1 MNTMTCKILTASIV
15 LALSCGLGAEAKGS
29 QTKIM
34 TVPSITQK
42 AIEAQMNQTVANK
55 DVNFNNM
62 LLQKNLASSITEAAA
77 PEAAAMDIDLKGA
90 VTTAIQNNR
99 DITIAELKRRE
110 AEADVSAA
118 AAKKNPSVSYS
129 WQRNQYPTQVVTTA
143 LGTQS
148 SNHGYSQGI
157 NVSWPIWT
165 FGKVEG
171 AIDAARY
178 QKNIADL
185 DVYKTEADT
194 KLAAVQAYYQYLEAV
209 KLAEVQAQS
218 VTDYA
223 SHLNNVQQQFDA
235 GIVAKL
241 DVLSSNV
248 SLANAK
254 QKSIAADNTR
264 DVAEANLNNIMRVP
278 MNTTLNPLDKNFP
291 EPEFDIT
298 MEQAILMAQKYR
310 WELVEADYGV
320 KAAEAS
326 LRSAKA
332 GYLPTVSVG
341 GGYSWKEASVTAV
354 DKDDWAVQGGLS
366 WSLWDGGATQASVKK
381 ADAAVKT
388 AQETLL
394 QAREKIELEVRQD
407 YLNVLSYKEQIRA
420 AEASVA
426 QAEEAYKIAT
436 VRYSSGVGI
445 NLDVLDAELAL
456 NTARTNYIT
465 ALYNYNIGLA
475 TLEHAMGVPAVIHP
489 EFAKA

>member
-34 TVPSITQK
+34 TDPSITQK

-55 DVNFNNM
+55 EVNFNNM

-90 VTTAIQNNR
+90 VPTAIQNNR
-99 DITIAELKRRE
+99 DIPIAELERRE

-118 AAKKNPSVSYS
+118 AAKKNPSISYS
-129 WQRNQYPTQVVTTA
+129 WQRNQYPTQVVTTGA
-143 LGTQS
+143 GTQS
-148 SNHGYSQGI
+148 SNHRYSQGI
-157 NVSWPIWT
+157 NVSWDIWT

-185 DVYKTEADT
+185 NVYKTEADT
-194 KLAAVQAYYQYLEAV
+194 KLAAVQAYYQYLEAI

-291 EPEFDIT
+291 EPEFDLT

>member
-29 QTKIM
+29 KTKIM
-34 TVPSITQK
+34 TDPSITQK

-99 DITIAELKRRE
+99 DITIAELERRE

-129 WQRNQYPTQVVTTA
+129 WQRNQYPTQVVTTVS
-143 LGTQS
+143 GTQS

-291 EPEFDIT
+291 EPEFDLT

-320 KAAEAS
+320 RAAEAS

-354 DKDDWAVQGGLS
+354 DKDDWTVQGGLS

>member
-34 TVPSITQK
+34 TDPSITQK

-99 DITIAELKRRE
+99 DITIAELERRE
-110 AEADVSAA
+110 AETDVSAA

-185 DVYKTEADT
+185 TVYKTEADT

-264 DVAEANLNNIMRVP
+264 DVAEANLNNIMRIP

-291 EPEFDIT
+291 EPEFDLT

-320 KAAEAS
+320 RAAEAS

>member
-34 TVPSITQK
+34 TDPSITQK

-185 DVYKTEADT
+185 TVYKTEADT

-291 EPEFDIT
+291 EPEFDLT

-320 KAAEAS
+320 RAAEAS

-354 DKDDWAVQGGLS
+354 DKDDWTVQGGLS
-366 WSLWDGGATQASVKK
+366 WSLWDGGATQALVKK

>member
-29 QTKIM
+29 KTKIM
-34 TVPSITQK
+34 TDPSITQK

-110 AEADVSAA
+110 AEADVSAV
-118 AAKKNPSVSYS
+118 AAKKNPSVNYS

-185 DVYKTEADT
+185 NVYKTEADT

-264 DVAEANLNNIMRVP
+264 DVAEANLNNIMRIP

-291 EPEFDIT
+291 EPEFDLT

-320 KAAEAS
+320 RAAEAS

>member
-1 MNTMTCKILTASIV
+1 MTCKILTASIV

-29 QTKIM
+29 KTKIM
-34 TVPSITQK
+34 TDPSITQK
-42 AIEAQMNQTVANK
+42 AIEAQMDQTVANK

-129 WQRNQYPTQVVTTA
+129 WQRNQYPTQVVTTGA
-143 LGTQS
+143 GTQS

-165 FGKVEG
+165 FGKAEG

-291 EPEFDIT
+291 EPEFDLT

-320 KAAEAS
+320 RAAEAS

>member
-29 QTKIM
+29 KTKIM
-34 TVPSITQK
+34 TDPSITQK

-62 LLQKNLASSITEAAA
+62 LLQKNLVSSITEAAA

-99 DITIAELKRRE
+99 DITIAELERRE

-118 AAKKNPSVSYS
+118 AAKKNPSISYS

-157 NVSWPIWT
+157 NVSWDIWT

-185 DVYKTEADT
+185 NVYKTEADT
-194 KLAAVQAYYQYLEAV
+194 KLAAVQAYYQYLEAI

-264 DVAEANLNNIMRVP
+264 DVAEANLNNIMRIP

-291 EPEFDIT
+291 EPEFDLT

-332 GYLPTVSVG
+332 RYLPTVSVG
-341 GGYSWKEASVTAV
+341 GGYSWEEASMTAV
-354 DKDDWAVQGGLS
+354 DKDDWAVRGVLS

>member
-1 MNTMTCKILTASIV
+1 MV
-15 LALSCGLGAEAKGS
+15 G
-29 QTKIM
+29 
-34 TVPSITQK
+34 
-42 AIEAQMNQTVANK
+42 
-55 DVNFNNM
+55 D
-62 LLQKNLASSITEAAA
+62 
-77 PEAAAMDIDLKGA
+77 
-90 VTTAIQNNR
+90 
-99 DITIAELKRRE
+99 
-110 AEADVSAA
+110 
-118 AAKKNPSVSYS
+118 
-129 WQRNQYPTQVVTTA
+129 QVVTKVV
-143 LGTQS
+143 GTQS

-291 EPEFDIT
+291 EPEFDLT

-320 KAAEAS
+320 RAAEAS

-354 DKDDWAVQGGLS
+354 DKDDWTVQGGLS

>member
-34 TVPSITQK
+34 TDPSITQK

-77 PEAAAMDIDLKGA
+77 PEAVAMDIDLKGA

-129 WQRNQYPTQVVTTA
+129 WQRNQYPTQRGPVTKTTMDGDKVVTTVV
-143 LGTQS
+143 GTQS

-194 KLAAVQAYYQYLEAV
+194 KLAAVQAY
-209 KLAEVQAQS
+209 
-218 VTDYA
+218 
-223 SHLNNVQQQFDA
+223 
-235 GIVAKL
+235 
-241 DVLSSNV
+241 
-248 SLANAK
+248 
-254 QKSIAADNTR
+254 
-264 DVAEANLNNIMRVP
+264 
-278 MNTTLNPLDKNFP
+278 
-291 EPEFDIT
+291 
-298 MEQAILMAQKYR
+298 
-310 WELVEADYGV
+310 
-320 KAAEAS
+320 
-326 LRSAKA
+326 
-332 GYLPTVSVG
+332 
-341 GGYSWKEASVTAV
+341 
-354 DKDDWAVQGGLS
+354 
-366 WSLWDGGATQASVKK
+366 
-381 ADAAVKT
+381 
-388 AQETLL
+388 
-394 QAREKIELEVRQD
+394 
-407 YLNVLSYKEQIRA
+407 
-420 AEASVA
+420 
-426 QAEEAYKIAT
+426 
-436 VRYSSGVGI
+436 
-445 NLDVLDAELAL
+445 
-456 NTARTNYIT
+456 
-465 ALYNYNIGLA
+465 
-475 TLEHAMGVPAVIHP
+475 
-489 EFAKA
+489 

>member
-29 QTKIM
+29 KTKIM
-34 TVPSITQK
+34 TDPSITQK

-62 LLQKNLASSITEAAA
+62 LLQKNLVSSITEAAA

-99 DITIAELKRRE
+99 DITIAELERRE

-118 AAKKNPSVSYS
+118 AAKKNPSISYS

-157 NVSWPIWT
+157 NVSWDIWT

-185 DVYKTEADT
+185 NVYKTEADT
-194 KLAAVQAYYQYLEAV
+194 KLAAVQAYYQYLEAI

-264 DVAEANLNNIMRVP
+264 DVAEANLNNIMRIP

-291 EPEFDIT
+291 EPEFDLT

-332 GYLPTVSVG
+332 RYLPTVSVG
-341 GGYSWKEASVTAV
+341 GGYSWEEASMTAV
-354 DKDDWAVQGGLS
+354 DKDDWAVKGVLS

-407 YLNVLSYKEQIRA
+407 YLNVLSYKEQICA

>member
-15 LALSCGLGAEAKGS
+15 LALSCGLCAEAKGS

-34 TVPSITQK
+34 TDPSITQK

-110 AEADVSAA
+110 AEADVSAT

-264 DVAEANLNNIMRVP
+264 DVAEANLNNIMRIP

-291 EPEFDIT
+291 EPEFDLT

>member
-29 QTKIM
+29 KTKIM
-34 TVPSITQK
+34 TDPSITQK
-42 AIEAQMNQTVANK
+42 AIEAQMDQTVANK
-55 DVNFNNM
+55 EVNFNNM
-62 LLQKNLASSITEAAA
+62 LLQKNLASSITEAVA
-77 PEAAAMDIDLKGA
+77 PEAVAMDIDLKGA

-99 DITIAELKRRE
+99 DITLAELKRRE

-143 LGTQS
+143 SGTQS

-157 NVSWPIWT
+157 NVSWDIWT

-185 DVYKTEADT
+185 NVYKTEADT
-194 KLAAVQAYYQYLEAV
+194 KLAAVQAYYQYLEAI

-254 QKSIAADNTR
+254 QKSIAADNTC

-291 EPEFDIT
+291 EPEFDLT

-332 GYLPTVSVG
+332 RYLPTVSVG

>member
-34 TVPSITQK
+34 TDPSITQK

-110 AEADVSAA
+110 AEADVSAV

-129 WQRNQYPTQVVTTA
+129 WQRNQYPTQVVTTGA
-143 LGTQS
+143 GTQS

-185 DVYKTEADT
+185 NVYKTEADT

-264 DVAEANLNNIMRVP
+264 DVAEANLNNIMRIP

-291 EPEFDIT
+291 EPEFDLT

>member
-1 MNTMTCKILTASIV
+1 MTCKILTASIV

-34 TVPSITQK
+34 TDPSITQK

-185 DVYKTEADT
+185 TVYKTEADT

-264 DVAEANLNNIMRVP
+264 DVAEANLNNIMRIP

-291 EPEFDIT
+291 EPEFDLT

>member
-34 TVPSITQK
+34 TDPSITQK

-62 LLQKNLASSITEAAA
+62 LLQKNLASSITEAAT

-99 DITIAELKRRE
+99 DITIAELKRRD
-110 AEADVSAA
+110 AEADVSAVT
-118 AAKKNPSVSYS
+118 AKKNPSVSYS

-143 LGTQS
+143 LGTKS

-185 DVYKTEADT
+185 NVYKTEADT

-264 DVAEANLNNIMRVP
+264 DVAEANLNNIMRIP

-291 EPEFDIT
+291 EPEFDLT

-320 KAAEAS
+320 RAAEAS

>member
-29 QTKIM
+29 KTKIM
-34 TVPSITQK
+34 TDPSITQK

-62 LLQKNLASSITEAAA
+62 LLQKNLASSITEAAT

-99 DITIAELKRRE
+99 DITLAELKRRE
-110 AEADVSAA
+110 AEADLSAA

-129 WQRNQYPTQVVTTA
+129 WQRNQYPTQVVTTGA
-143 LGTQS
+143 GTQS
-148 SNHGYSQGI
+148 SNHRYSQGI
-157 NVSWPIWT
+157 NVSWDIWT

-185 DVYKTEADT
+185 NVYKTEADT
-194 KLAAVQAYYQYLEAV
+194 KLAAVQAYYQYLEAI

-291 EPEFDIT
+291 EPEFDLT

-320 KAAEAS
+320 KAAQAS

-332 GYLPTVSVG
+332 RYLPTVSVG
-341 GGYSWKEASVTAV
+341 GGYSWEEASMTAV
-354 DKDDWAVQGGLS
+354 DKDDWAVKGVLS

>member
-34 TVPSITQK
+34 TDPSITQK

-62 LLQKNLASSITEAAA
+62 LLQKNLVSSITEAAA
-77 PEAAAMDIDLKGA
+77 PEAVAMDIDLKGA

-99 DITIAELKRRE
+99 DITIAELKMRE
-110 AEADVSAA
+110 AEADVSAV
-118 AAKKNPSVSYS
+118 AAKKNPSVNYS
-129 WQRNQYPTQVVTTA
+129 WQRNQYPTQRGVV
-143 LGTQS
+143 GMQS
-148 SNHGYSQGI
+148 SNHGYSQEI
-157 NVSWPIWT
+157 KVSWPIWT

-185 DVYKTEADT
+185 NVYKTEADT
-194 KLAAVQAYYQYLEAV
+194 KLAAVQAYYQYLEAI

-278 MNTTLNPLDKNFP
+278 MNTMLNPLDKNFP
-291 EPEFDIT
+291 EPEFDLT

-320 KAAEAS
+320 RAAEAS

>member
-34 TVPSITQK
+34 TDPSITQK
-42 AIEAQMNQTVANK
+42 AIEAQMNQTVTNK

-129 WQRNQYPTQVVTTA
+129 WQRNQYPTQVVTTVV
-143 LGTQS
+143 GTQS

-185 DVYKTEADT
+185 NVYKTEADT

-278 MNTTLNPLDKNFP
+278 MNTTLKPLDKNFP
-291 EPEFDIT
+291 EPEFDLT

-320 KAAEAS
+320 KAAEAA

>member
-15 LALSCGLGAEAKGS
+15 LALSCGLCAEAKGS

-34 TVPSITQK
+34 TDPSITQK

-77 PEAAAMDIDLKGA
+77 PEATAMDIDLKGA

-129 WQRNQYPTQVVTTA
+129 WQKNQYSSDSKTA
-143 LGTQS
+143 LQTGT
-148 SNHGYSQGI
+148 NHGYSQEI
-157 NVSWPIWT
+157 SVSWPIWT

-194 KLAAVQAYYQYLEAV
+194 KLAAVQAYYQYLEAI

-291 EPEFDIT
+291 EPEFDLT

>member
-29 QTKIM
+29 KTKIM
-34 TVPSITQK
+34 TDPSITQK

-62 LLQKNLASSITEAAA
+62 LLQKNLASSITEAVA

-118 AAKKNPSVSYS
+118 AARKNPSVSYS
-129 WQRNQYPTQVVTTA
+129 WQKNQYSSDSKTA
-143 LGTQS
+143 LQTGT
-148 SNHGYSQGI
+148 NHGYSQEI
-157 NVSWPIWT
+157 SVSWPIWT
-165 FGKVEG
+165 FGNLEG

-185 DVYKTEADT
+185 NVYKTEADT
-194 KLAAVQAYYQYLEAV
+194 KLAAVQAYYQYLEAI

-278 MNTTLNPLDKNFP
+278 MNTTLKPLDKNFP
-291 EPEFDIT
+291 QPEFDLT

-354 DKDDWAVQGGLS
+354 DKDDWAVKGGLS

-381 ADAAVKT
+381 ADAALKT

>member
-29 QTKIM
+29 KTKIM
-34 TVPSITQK
+34 TDPSITQK

-143 LGTQS
+143 LGTKS

-185 DVYKTEADT
+185 TVYKTEADT

-264 DVAEANLNNIMRVP
+264 DVAEANLNNIMRIP

-291 EPEFDIT
+291 EPEFDLT

>member
-34 TVPSITQK
+34 TDPSITQK

-99 DITIAELKRRE
+99 DITIAELKLRE

-118 AAKKNPSVSYS
+118 AAKKNPSLSYS
-129 WQRNQYPTQVVTTA
+129 WERNQYPTQVVTTVA
-143 LGTQS
+143 GTQS

-185 DVYKTEADT
+185 NVYKTEADT
-194 KLAAVQAYYQYLEAV
+194 KLAAVQAYYQYLEAI

-291 EPEFDIT
+291 QPEFDLT

-407 YLNVLSYKEQIRA
+407 YLNVLSYKEQVRA

-456 NTARTNYIT
+456 NAARTNYIT

>member
-34 TVPSITQK
+34 TDPSITQK

-62 LLQKNLASSITEAAA
+62 LLQKNLASSITEAVA
-77 PEAAAMDIDLKGA
+77 PEAVAMDIDLKGA

-291 EPEFDIT
+291 EPEFDLT

-320 KAAEAS
+320 RAAEAS